1 MRLSKIKLSGFKTF
15 VEPTTLTLPSNLV
28 GIVGP
33 NGCGKSNV
41 IDAVR
46 WVLGESSAKYLRGES
61 MSDVI
66 FNGSS
71 TRKPV
76 SNASIELFFDNTEK
90 KISGEFAQ
98 YNEISTRRI
107 LSRDGQSEYFL
118 NGTKCRR
125 KDITNLFLGT
135 GLGPRSYAIVQQA
148 MIADLIEAKPD
159 EMRVFIEEASGISK
173 YKQKRKETE
182 SRIKNTRENLN
193 RLNDLKDEIEK
204 QLKRLKKQRN
214 DAERYKKLKS
224 REKEIG
230 AEIIYTKILEI
241 DKLIETNKSDS
252 LKYQQTYDD
261 HLTKLRKIE
270 ADIEELRIK
279 NNQANEDFNQ
289 KQKDHF
295 AIQADIARH
304 EQSIEY
310 EKELASQKTI
320 NAEEIKSE
328 LVNLNTE
335 IEKDKKELETIE
347 LELGQILTL
356 FTEDKSELKD
366 LSTKLDDIN
375 KSFEKTENENEAIKS
390 QLNEKNTI
398 VEKETVKVNLLEK
411 QLSNQQQQKTI
422 INNLHQLERSFKS
435 LKTKLNSLLSSLD
448 ETVLK
453 NIAIQINNF
462 ETELVSISNQLED
475 TEKKINEN
483 ERELKRSINLLDQNS
498 ELVGQLNL
506 DKHESDNAKN
516 NLANQ
521 KNTLKQKIESLT
533 LKVQS
538 QELKVESLKS
548 SQDAMNTAINRLE
561 AQRTQLKSRSLELTL
576 KTKNDETPEDDSK
589 RKLESLLNN
598 SLIKE
603 KDLDASRITL
613 ENSQTILRNSEI
625 DRTNI
630 NSHVNQARE
639 DLEHFKLNQ
648 KEYEVRRETLN
659 EQLKDYR
666 QSFESISKKL
676 NESAID
682 HSALEQELEK
692 ILKSIDRLGPIN
704 LAAAQEYEQEN
715 ERMEKLLSQF
725 EDLNRALDTLNGAI
739 KKIDDESTTR
749 FNETFVKVNEGL
761 EKHFPR
767 LFDGG
772 KAYLELENND
782 ALEGGVFVMAR
793 PPGKRNSN
801 IHLLSGG
808 EKALTAVALLFSI
821 FELNPAPFC
830 LLDEVDAPLD
840 DTNVGRFCD
849 IVKEMSSNV
858 QFVVITHNKTT
869 MELTKQLIGVTM
881 SEPGVSRLVSVDVD
895 EAVEMSEEKIT

>member
-90 KISGEFAQ
+90 KIGGEFAQ
-98 YNEISTRRI
+98 YNDISTRRI

-182 SRIKNTRENLN
+182 SRIRNTRENLN

-204 QLKRLKKQRN
+204 QLKRLKKQKN

-224 REKEIG
+224 REKEID

-241 DKLIETNKSDS
+241 NKLIETNKADS
-252 LKYQQTYDD
+252 TKYQETYDN

-279 NNQANEDFNQ
+279 NNKANEDFNQ
-289 KQKDHF
+289 KQKEHF
-295 AIQADIARH
+295 AIQADIARL

-328 LVNLNTE
+328 LGNLNKE
-335 IEKDKKELETIE
+335 VDKDKKELETIE
-347 LELGQILTL
+347 LELGKILAG
-356 FTEDKSELKD
+356 FNDDKSELRK
-366 LSTKLDDIN
+366 LSTKLEEIN
-375 KSFEKTENENEAIKS
+375 QSFEKAEIKNEAIKS
-390 QLNEKNTI
+390 DLNEKNTI
-398 VEKETVKVNLLEK
+398 VQKETVKVNLLEK
-411 QLSNQQQQKTI
+411 QLSNQQQQKII
-422 INNLHQLERSFKS
+422 INNLHQLESSFKS
-435 LKTKLNSLLSSLD
+435 LKTNINSLINTLGDNNS
-448 ETVLK
+448 E
-453 NIAIQINNF
+453 NISQQINDF
-462 ETELVSISNQLED
+462 ESQLVSISNELED
-475 TEKKINEN
+475 TENKINEN
-483 ERELKRSINLLDQNS
+483 ERELKSSITLLEQNS
-498 ELVGQLNL
+498 ELVGQLSL
-506 DKHESDNAKN
+506 DKNESDIVKN

-533 LKVQS
+533 LKVQG

-548 SQDAMNTAINRLE
+548 SQEAMNTAINRLE
-561 AQRTQLKSRSLELTL
+561 VQRTQLKSRSLELTL
-576 KTKNDETPEDDSK
+576 KAKNDETPEDDSK
-589 RKLESLLNN
+589 RKLESLLNS
-598 SLIKE
+598 SLNKE
-603 KDLDASRITL
+603 KDLDASRKIL
-613 ENSQTILRNSEI
+613 EDSQTILRNSEI

-648 KEYEVRRETLN
+648 KEYEVRKESLNDQLSNYGQNFETI
-659 EQLKDYR
+659 R
-666 QSFESISKKL
+666 KKL
-676 NESAID
+676 NDNSID
-682 HSALEQELEK
+682 HNALQQELEK

-704 LAAAQEYEQEN
+704 LAAAQEYDQEN
-715 ERMEKLLSQF
+715 ERMEKLQSQF

-739 KKIDDESTTR
+739 KKIDDESRIR

-801 IHLLSGG
+801 IHYYQVVKKLL
-808 EKALTAVALLFSI
+808 LLLHCFSL
-821 FELNPAPFC
+821 FLN
-830 LLDEVDAPLD
+830 
-840 DTNVGRFCD
+840 
-849 IVKEMSSNV
+849 
-858 QFVVITHNKTT
+858 
-869 MELTKQLIGVTM
+869 
-881 SEPGVSRLVSVDVD
+881 
-895 EAVEMSEEKIT
+895 

>member
-76 SNASIELFFDNTEK
+76 SNASIELFFDNTQK
-90 KISGEFAQ
+90 KIGGEFAQ
-98 YNEISTRRI
+98 YNEISTRRE

-148 MIADLIEAKPD
+148 MISDLIEAKPD
-159 EMRVFIEEASGISK
+159 DMRVFIEEASGISK

-193 RLNDLKDEIEK
+193 RLNDLKDEIDK
-204 QLKRLKKQRN
+204 QLKRLRKQKN

-230 AEIIYTKILEI
+230 AELIYIKIIEI
-241 DKLIETNKSDS
+241 NNHIENNKRNSS
-252 LKYQQTYDD
+252 KYQDAYENQ
-261 HLTKLRKIE
+261 LTKLRKVE
-270 ADIEELRIK
+270 ADIEELRVK
-279 NNQANEDFNQ
+279 NNETNEHFNI

-295 AIQADIARH
+295 GLQADIARL

-328 LVNLNTE
+328 LEKINRE
-335 IEKDKKELETIE
+335 ISKDDNELKAIEIE
-347 LELGQILTL
+347 LEQISNSFNTNKVELNNL
-356 FTEDKSELKD
+356 IVQLSEID
-366 LSTKLDDIN
+366 RT
-375 KSFEKTENENEAIKS
+375 FEKTEKDNESIKY
-390 QLNEKNTI
+390 QFNEKNTI
-398 VEKETVKVNLLEK
+398 VEKETVKVNLLQK
-411 QLSNQQQQKTI
+411 QLSNQEQQKTI
-422 INNLHQLERSFKS
+422 INDLHELEKSFNDLKSNLLTLF
-435 LKTKLNSLLSSLD
+435 SSI
-448 ETVLK
+448 K
-453 NIAIQINNF
+453 NTESVSIDNEIGNF
-462 ETELVSISNQLED
+462 ETQLVSLSSGLED
-475 TEKKINEN
+475 TENEILEN
-483 ERELKRSINLLDQNS
+483 EKDLKQSRDLLDESAELLEKLNS
-498 ELVGQLNL
+498 
-506 DKHESDNAKN
+506 DKILSDKLKN
-516 NLANQ
+516 DLSNQ
-521 KNTLKQKIESLT
+521 KNRLNQKINNLSI
-533 LKVQS
+533 KVQS
-538 QELKVESLKS
+538 QELKYESLKA
-548 SQDAMNTAINRLE
+548 SQDAMKTAINRLE
-561 AQRTQLKSRSLELTL
+561 AQRTQLKSRSLEITL
-576 KTKNDETPEDDSK
+576 KNKKENQPEDDSK
-589 RKLESLLNN
+589 RKLESLLNK
-598 SLIKE
+598 SLDKE
-603 KDLDASRITL
+603 KDLDKSRKEL
-613 ENSQTILRNSEI
+613 EDSQTALRNSEI

-630 NSHVNQARE
+630 NSLVNQARE
-639 DLEHFKLNQ
+639 ELEHFNLNQ
-648 KEYEVRRETLN
+648 KEYEVRKESLN
-659 EQLKDYR
+659 DQLTSQGKD
-666 QSFESISKKL
+666 FESLDKKL
-676 NESAID
+676 KN
-682 HSALEQELEK
+682 
-692 ILKSIDRLGPIN
+692 KSIDQKLLDEELNKTLKTISRLGDIN
-704 LAAAQEYEQEN
+704 LAAFKEYDHEN
-715 ERMEKLLSQF
+715 ERMEKLSSQF

-739 KKIDDESTTR
+739 KQIDEESITR
-749 FNETFVKVNEGL
+749 FNDTFSKVNEGL

-840 DTNVGRFCD
+840 DTNVSRFCE

-881 SEPGVSRLVSVDVD
+881 SEPGVSRLVSVDVN
-895 EAVEMSEEKIT
+895 EAVEMTEENST

>member
-76 SNASIELFFDNTEK
+76 SNASIELFFDNSEK
-90 KISGEFAQ
+90 KIGGEFAQ

-107 LSRDGQSEYFL
+107 LSRNGQSEYFL

-204 QLKRLKKQRN
+204 QLKRLKKQKN
-214 DAERYKKLKS
+214 DAGRYKKLKS
-224 REKEIG
+224 REKEIEV
-230 AEIIYTKILEI
+230 EIIYSKILDI
-241 DKLIETNKSDS
+241 NKLIEINKVDS
-252 LKYQQTYDD
+252 SKYQENYDN

-279 NNQANEDFNQ
+279 NNKANEGYNQ
-289 KQKDHF
+289 KQKEHF

-320 NAEEIKSE
+320 TAEEIKSE
-328 LVNLNTE
+328 LGNLNVELT
-335 IEKDKKELETIE
+335 KDKKELETIE
-347 LELGQILTL
+347 LELGQILTA
-356 FTEDKSELKD
+356 FNDDKSELRE
-366 LSTKLDDIN
+366 LSTKLEEIN
-375 KSFEKTENENEAIKS
+375 QSFEKAEIKNEIIKS
-390 QLNEKNTI
+390 ELNEKNTI

-411 QLSNQQQQKTI
+411 QLSNQQQQKII
-422 INNLHQLERSFKS
+422 INNLHQLESSFKL
-435 LKTKLNSLLSSLD
+435 LKTNLNSLFPSLGDDSS
-448 ETVLK
+448 E
-453 NIAIQINNF
+453 NIAQQISDF
-462 ETELVSISNQLED
+462 EVQLASISNELED
-475 TEKKINEN
+475 TENKINEN
-483 ERELKRSINLLDQNS
+483 ERELNTSIALLDDNC
-498 ELVGQLNL
+498 ELAAQLSH
-506 DKHESDNAKN
+506 DKNESDDAKN

-533 LKVQS
+533 PKVQS

-548 SQDAMNTAINRLE
+548 SQEAMNTAINRLE

-576 KTKNDETPEDDSK
+576 KAKDDKTPEDHSK
-589 RKLESLLNN
+589 KKLENLLNS
-598 SLIKE
+598 SLEKE
-603 KDLDASRITL
+603 RDLDASRKIL
-613 ENSQTILRNSEI
+613 EDSQTILRNSEI

-630 NSHVNQARE
+630 NSKANQARE
-639 DLEHFKLNQ
+639 DLEHFNLNQ
-648 KEYEVRRETLN
+648 KEYEVRKESLN
-659 EQLKDYR
+659 DQLNNHG
-666 QSFESISKKL
+666 QNFESISKKI
-676 NESAID
+676 NDKSID
-682 HSALEQELEK
+682 HKELKQELERV
-692 ILKSIDRLGPIN
+692 LKSIDRLGPIN
-704 LAAAQEYEQEN
+704 LAAAQEYDQEY

-739 KKIDDESTTR
+739 KKIDDESKIR
-749 FNETFVKVNEGL
+749 FNETFVKVNKGL

-782 ALEGGVFVMAR
+782 ALDGGVFVMAR

-849 IVKEMSSNV
+849 IVKEMSSSV
-858 QFVVITHNKTT
+858 QFVVITHNKKT

-881 SEPGVSRLVSVDVD
+881 SEPGVSRLVSVDID
-895 EAVEMSEEKIT
+895 EAVEMSEEQIT

>member
-76 SNASIELFFDNTEK
+76 SNASIELFFDNSEK
-90 KISGEFAQ
+90 KIGGEFAQ

-107 LSRDGQSEYFL
+107 LSRNGQSEYFL

-204 QLKRLKKQRN
+204 QLKRLKKQKN
-214 DAERYKKLKS
+214 DAGRYKKLKS
-224 REKEIG
+224 REKEIEV
-230 AEIIYTKILEI
+230 EIIYSKILDI
-241 DKLIETNKSDS
+241 NKLIEINKADS
-252 LKYQQTYDD
+252 SKYQENYDN
-261 HLTKLRKIE
+261 HLTKLRRIE

-279 NNQANEDFNQ
+279 NNKANEGYNQ
-289 KQKDHF
+289 KQKEHF

-320 NAEEIKSE
+320 TAEEIKSE
-328 LVNLNTE
+328 LGNLNVELT
-335 IEKDKKELETIE
+335 KDKKELETIE
-347 LELGQILTL
+347 LELGQILTA
-356 FTEDKSELKD
+356 FNDDKSELRE
-366 LSTKLDDIN
+366 LSTKLEEIN
-375 KSFEKTENENEAIKS
+375 QSFEKAEIKNETIKS
-390 QLNEKNTI
+390 ELNEKNTI

-411 QLSNQQQQKTI
+411 QLSNQQQQKII
-422 INNLHQLERSFKS
+422 INNLHQLESSFKL
-435 LKTKLNSLLSSLD
+435 LKTNLNSLFPSLGDDSS
-448 ETVLK
+448 E
-453 NIAIQINNF
+453 NIAQQISDF
-462 ETELVSISNQLED
+462 EVQLASISNELED
-475 TEKKINEN
+475 TENKINEN
-483 ERELKRSINLLDQNS
+483 ERELNTSIALLDDNC
-498 ELVGQLNL
+498 ELAAQLSH
-506 DKHESDNAKN
+506 DKNESDDAKN

-533 LKVQS
+533 PKVQS

-548 SQDAMNTAINRLE
+548 SQEAMNTAINRLE

-576 KTKNDETPEDDSK
+576 KAKDDKTPEDHSK
-589 RKLESLLNN
+589 RKLESLLNS
-598 SLIKE
+598 SLEKE
-603 KDLDASRITL
+603 RDLDASRKIL
-613 ENSQTILRNSEI
+613 EDSQTILRNSEV

-630 NSHVNQARE
+630 NSKANQARE
-639 DLEHFKLNQ
+639 DLEHFNLNQ
-648 KEYEVRRETLN
+648 KEYEVRKESLN
-659 EQLKDYR
+659 DQLNNHG
-666 QSFESISKKL
+666 QNFESISKKI
-676 NESAID
+676 NDKSID
-682 HSALEQELEK
+682 HKELKQELERV
-692 ILKSIDRLGPIN
+692 LKSIDRLGPIN
-704 LAAAQEYEQEN
+704 LAAAQEYDQEY

-739 KKIDDESTTR
+739 KKIDDESKIR
-749 FNETFVKVNEGL
+749 FNETFVKVNKGL

-782 ALEGGVFVMAR
+782 ALDGGVFVMAR

-849 IVKEMSSNV
+849 IVKEMSSSV
-858 QFVVITHNKTT
+858 QFVVITHNKKT

-881 SEPGVSRLVSVDVD
+881 SEPGVSRLVSVDID
-895 EAVEMSEEKIT
+895 EAVEMSEEQIT

>member
-90 KISGEFAQ
+90 KIGGEFAQ

-252 LKYQQTYDD
+252 SKYQETYDD
-261 HLTKLRKIE
+261 HLTRLRKIE

-335 IEKDKKELETIE
+335 VDKDKKELEAIE

-356 FTEDKSELKD
+356 FNEDKSELKD

-375 KSFEKTENENEAIKS
+375 KSFEITENENETIKS

-422 INNLHQLERSFKS
+422 INNLHELERSFKS
-435 LKTKLNSLLSSLD
+435 LKTKLNSLLSSHD
-448 ETVLK
+448 ENSVE
-453 NIAIQINNF
+453 NISLQISNF
-462 ETELVSISNQLED
+462 ETELISISNQLED

-483 ERELKRSINLLDQNS
+483 ERELENSRSLLNDNS
-498 ELVGQLNL
+498 QLVAQLNHE
-506 DKHESDNAKN
+506 KNESDSAKN

-521 KNTLKQKIESLT
+521 KNTLQQKIGNLT
-533 LKVQS
+533 IKVQS

-548 SQDAMNTAINRLE
+548 SQDALNTAINRLE

-576 KTKNDETPEDDSK
+576 KAKNDELPEDDSK
-589 RKLESLLNN
+589 RKLESLLNS
-598 SLIKE
+598 SLKKE

-630 NSHVNQARE
+630 NSQVNQARE

-648 KEYEVRRETLN
+648 KEYDVRRESLN
-659 EQLKDYR
+659 EQLKDYG
-666 QSFESISKKL
+666 QSFQSISNKL

-793 PPGKRNSN
+793 PPG
-801 IHLLSGG
+801 
-808 EKALTAVALLFSI
+808 
-821 FELNPAPFC
+821 
-830 LLDEVDAPLD
+830 
-840 DTNVGRFCD
+840 
-849 IVKEMSSNV
+849 
-858 QFVVITHNKTT
+858 
-869 MELTKQLIGVTM
+869 
-881 SEPGVSRLVSVDVD
+881 
-895 EAVEMSEEKIT
+895 

>member
-159 EMRVFIEEASGISK
+159 EMRTFIEEASGISK

-328 LVNLNTE
+328 LLNLNTE

-435 LKTKLNSLLSSLD
+435 LKTKLNNLLSSLD
-448 ETVLK
+448 KTALENLSL
-453 NIAIQINNF
+453 QISNF

-483 ERELKRSINLLDQNS
+483 ERELENSRLLLNDNS
-498 ELVGQLNL
+498 QLVAQLNHE
-506 DKHESDNAKN
+506 KNESDSAKN

-521 KNTLKQKIESLT
+521 KNTLQQKIGNLT

-561 AQRTQLKSRSLELTL
+561 AQRTQLKSRSLELSL
-576 KTKNDETPEDDSK
+576 KVKNDELPEDDSK
-589 RKLESLLNN
+589 RKLESLLNS

-659 EQLKDYR
+659 EQLKDYG

-704 LAAAQEYEQEN
+704 LA
-715 ERMEKLLSQF
+715 
-725 EDLNRALDTLNGAI
+725 TI
-739 KKIDDESTTR
+739 
-749 FNETFVKVNEGL
+749 
-761 EKHFPR
+761 
-767 LFDGG
+767 
-772 KAYLELENND
+772 
-782 ALEGGVFVMAR
+782 
-793 PPGKRNSN
+793 
-801 IHLLSGG
+801 
-808 EKALTAVALLFSI
+808 
-821 FELNPAPFC
+821 
-830 LLDEVDAPLD
+830 
-840 DTNVGRFCD
+840 
-849 IVKEMSSNV
+849 
-858 QFVVITHNKTT
+858 
-869 MELTKQLIGVTM
+869 
-881 SEPGVSRLVSVDVD
+881 
-895 EAVEMSEEKIT
+895 

>member
-90 KISGEFAQ
+90 KIGGEFAQ

-148 MIADLIEAKPD
+148 MIADLIEAKPE

-224 REKEIG
+224 REKDIG

-241 DKLIETNKSDS
+241 NKLIESNKSDS
-252 LKYQQTYDD
+252 LKYQETYDN

-279 NNQANEDFNQ
+279 NNKANEDFNQ
-289 KQKDHF
+289 KQKDQF
-295 AIQADIARH
+295 TIQADIARL

-328 LVNLNTE
+328 LGKLNTE
-335 IEKDKKELETIE
+335 IDKDKKELETIE
-347 LELGQILTL
+347 LELGQILTT
-356 FTEDKSELKD
+356 FNRDKFDLKEL
-366 LSTKLDDIN
+366 SRKLEEIN
-375 KSFEKTENENEAIKS
+375 LSFEKAEIKNEAIKS
-390 QLNEKNTI
+390 EFNEKNTI
-398 VEKETVKVNLLEK
+398 VERERVKVNLLEK
-411 QLSNQQQQKTI
+411 QLSNQQQQKNI
-422 INNLHQLERSFKS
+422 INNLHQLDSSFKS
-435 LKTKLNSLLSSLD
+435 LKTNLKSLLLSLTDNSS
-448 ETVLK
+448 E
-453 NIAIQINNF
+453 NITQQISDF
-462 ETELVSISNQLED
+462 ENQLVSISNELED

-483 ERELKRSINLLDQNS
+483 ERELKSSRTLLDDNS

-506 DKHESDNAKN
+506 DKSESDSLKN
-516 NLANQ
+516 NLSNQ

-533 LKVQS
+533 LKVQG

-561 AQRTQLKSRSLELTL
+561 AQKTQLKSRSLELTL
-576 KTKNDETPEDDSK
+576 KAKNDEIPEDDSK
-589 RKLESLLNN
+589 RRLENLLNS
-598 SLIKE
+598 SLKKE
-603 KDLDASRITL
+603 KDLDASRKIL
-613 ENSQTILRNSEI
+613 EDSQTILRNSEI
-625 DRTNI
+625 DRTNS
-630 NSHVNQARE
+630 NSEVNQARE
-639 DLEHFKLNQ
+639 DLERFKINQ
-648 KEYEVRRETLN
+648 KEYEVRNESLN
-659 EQLKDYR
+659 DQLTNHG
-666 QSFESISKKL
+666 QNFESINKKL
-676 NESAID
+676 KDSSID
-682 HSALEQELEK
+682 HNALEQELEK

-704 LAAAQEYEQEN
+704 LAASQEYEQEN

-739 KKIDDESTTR
+739 KQIDDESKTR

-858 QFVVITHNKTT
+858 QFVVITHNKKT

-881 SEPGVSRLVSVDVD
+881 SEPGVSRLVSVDID
-895 EAVEMSEEKIT
+895 EAVEMSEEQIT

>member
-90 KISGEFAQ
+90 KIGGEFAQ

-252 LKYQQTYDD
+252 SKYQETYDD
-261 HLTKLRKIE
+261 HLTRLRKIE

-335 IEKDKKELETIE
+335 VDKDKKELEAIE

-356 FTEDKSELKD
+356 FNEDKSELKD

-375 KSFEKTENENEAIKS
+375 KSFEITENENETIKS

-435 LKTKLNSLLSSLD
+435 LKTELNSLLSSHD
-448 ETVLK
+448 ESGVE
-453 NIAIQINNF
+453 NISLQISNF
-462 ETELVSISNQLED
+462 ETELISISNQLED

-483 ERELKRSINLLDQNS
+483 ERELENSRSLLNDNS
-498 ELVGQLNL
+498 QLVAQLNHE
-506 DKHESDNAKN
+506 KNESDSAKN

-521 KNTLKQKIESLT
+521 KNTLQQKIGNLT
-533 LKVQS
+533 VKVQS

-548 SQDAMNTAINRLE
+548 SQDALNTAINRLE

-576 KTKNDETPEDDSK
+576 KAKNDELPEDDSK
-589 RKLESLLNN
+589 RKLESLLNS
-598 SLIKE
+598 SLKKE

-630 NSHVNQARE
+630 NSQVNQARE

-648 KEYEVRRETLN
+648 KEYDVRRESLN
-659 EQLKDYR
+659 EQLKDYG
-666 QSFESISKKL
+666 QSFQSISNKL

>member
-15 VEPTTLTLPSNLV
+15 VESTTLTLPSNLV

-33 NGCGKSNV
+33 NGCGKSNI

-90 KISGEFAQ
+90 KIGGEFAQ
-98 YNEISTRRI
+98 YNEISTRRV
-107 LSRDGQSEYFL
+107 LSRDGQSQYFL

-148 MIADLIEAKPD
+148 MISDLIEAKPD

-193 RLNDLKDEIEK
+193 RLNDLKDEIDK
-204 QLKRLKKQRN
+204 QLKRLKKQKN
-214 DAERYKKLKS
+214 DAERYKKLRL

-230 AEIIYTKILEI
+230 AEIIYIKIIEI
-241 DKLIETNKSDS
+241 NDLIESNKADS
-252 LKYQQTYDD
+252 SKYQDNYDNQ
-261 HLTKLRKIE
+261 LTKLRKIE
-270 ADIEELRIK
+270 ADIEELRVK
-279 NNQANEDFNQ
+279 SNLANEEFNN

-295 AIQADIARH
+295 EIQADIARL

-320 NAEEIKSE
+320 NAEEIR
-328 LVNLNTE
+328 
-335 IEKDKKELETIE
+335 IELEQLNQEVNKDDQELQSIE
-347 LELGQILTL
+347 LELDQISSS
-356 FTEDKSELKD
+356 FNEDKMELTKLSD
-366 LSTKLDDIN
+366 ELSTIE
-375 KSFEKTENENEAIKS
+375 KSFESTENDNETIKS
-390 QLNEKNTI
+390 AINEKNTI
-398 VEKETVKVNLLEK
+398 VEKETVKINLLQK
-411 QLSNQQQQKTI
+411 QLSNQEQQKI
-422 INNLHQLERSFKS
+422 IIQDLHQLESSFLTLKDNLIS
-435 LKTKLNSLLSSLD
+435 LISSVNLNDSELI
-448 ETVLK
+448 
-453 NIAIQINNF
+453 NNQINQF
-462 ETELVSISNQLED
+462 ETELISISSALGD
-475 TEKKINEN
+475 TEKKIIDNEN
-483 ERELKRSINLLDQNS
+483 ELRKSKSLLNKNS
-498 ELVGQLNL
+498 HQLEKLNS
-506 DKHESDNAKN
+506 DKISSDALKN
-516 NLANQ
+516 NLSNQ
-521 KNTLKQKIESLT
+521 KNTLTQKINNLSN
-533 LKVQS
+533 KVQS

-548 SQDAMNTAINRLE
+548 SRDAMNTAINRLE
-561 AQRTQLKSRSLELTL
+561 AQRTQLKSRSLEITL
-576 KTKNDETPEDDSK
+576 KAKNNELPEDDSK
-589 RKLESLLNN
+589 RKLETLLNK
-598 SLIKE
+598 SLVHE
-603 KDLDASRITL
+603 KDLDSSRRVL
-613 ENSQTILRNSEI
+613 EECQTNLRNSEI

-630 NSHVNQARE
+630 NSGVNQARE

-648 KEYEVRRETLN
+648 KEYEVRKDSLN
-659 EQLKDYR
+659 EQLKSQGHNFD
-666 QSFESISKKL
+666 SLNKNLEDKSIERNVL
-676 NESAID
+676 N
-682 HSALEQELEK
+682 QELEK
-692 ILKSIDRLGPIN
+692 TLKSIERLGDIN
-704 LAAAQEYEQEN
+704 LAASKEYDHEN
-715 ERMEKLLSQF
+715 ERMEKLNSQF

-739 KKIDDESTTR
+739 KQIDNESKTR
-749 FNETFVKVNEGL
+749 FNETFKKVNEGL

-772 KAYLELENND
+772 RAYLELENND

-840 DTNVGRFCD
+840 DTNVGRFCE

-895 EAVEMSEEKIT
+895 EAVELSEQQST